1 MRLQTHRDFF
11 FIISDK
17 AAFKVFFQTHFP
29 LGLRSIKSLKV
40 EFQVGLNLALACRR
54 NRKIEKNVSNIPN
67 CFIFAPNYKNQ
78 LDEKITE
85 CIGFNSF
92 NLCWNY

>member
-1 MRLQTHRDFF
+1 MMLDTFSLLSSYDYFAQGANSATE
-11 FIISDK
+11 I
-17 AAFKVFFQTHFP
+17 AFLLFKIQQIFEH
-29 LGLRSIKSLKV
+29 G
-40 EFQVGLNLALACRR
+40 
-54 NRKIEKNVSNIPN
+54 IEKNVSNIPN